1 MRVPHLIQAE
11 LSLQT
16 TGPSH
21 LHTHARAHT
30 RSPHELTNLETCD
43 WCQWKSFSCEHMIPL
58 YLANQICYVIPNLPP
73 WSL

>member
-30 RSPHELTNLETCD
+30 RSPHELSNLETCD
-43 WCQWKSFSCEHMIPL
+43 WCQWKQSHFHVSI
-58 YLANQICYVIPNLPP
+58 
-73 WSL
+73 